1 MSKNNNKQ
9 RSRKRIAQNNK
20 PSLQVTRPRFTPL
33 PGRTYVQLKYVAVG
47 QLNTPSVAGSFTE
60 NTWQSSV
67 FDPDYTG
74 VGHQPMYFD
83 QYALMYYAYRVF
95 GFKYKIEVTNG
106 GSWGAHIYVA
116 HKPDSG
122 TPGSSSIETEME
134 RPSTKFRCILPS
146 ASGMN
151 HKTITGYVDVAK
163 VWGLSR
169 SEFLAND
176 SFLSYVITSPQKLA
190 SLHFGFGM
198 SGASTT
204 TLDISVQLDFDVEF
218 YKRYDTAGS

>member
-1 MSKNNNKQ
+1 MGQTKQQKRGKRRNTSK
-9 RSRKRIAQNNK
+9 QNN
-20 PSLQVTRPRFTPL
+20 LTTNPRFTGL
-33 PGRTYVQLKYVAVG
+33 PGRLYTKLRYVAVG

-74 VGHQPMYFD
+74 VGHQPMYYD
-83 QYALMYYAYRVF
+83 QFALMYYAYRVF
-95 GFKYKIEVTNG
+95 GFRYKIEVTNG
-106 GSWGAHIYVA
+106 GGWGAHVYIA

-122 TPGSSSIETEME
+122 TPGSSDIQTEME
-134 RPSTKFRCILPS
+134 RPTTVSRCIIPS
-146 ASGMN
+146 AAGMN
-151 HKTITGYVDVAK
+151 HKIFQGYVDVAK

-169 SEFLAND
+169 AEFIGND
-176 SFLSYVITSPQKLA
+176 AFLSYVITSPQKLA

-204 TLDISVQLDFDVEF
+204 TLDISVTLEFDTEF